1 MNEPKRVIIINF
13 AEESRHVDLRAV
25 VDTTDQFTDN
35 DISVDTTPSE
45 DIVTVDVET
54 VAVLKTPSLLGQDVP
69 PQS

>member
-1 MNEPKRVIIINF
+1 
-13 AEESRHVDLRAV
+13 
-25 VDTTDQFTDN
+25 
-35 DISVDTTPSE
+35 VDTTPSE